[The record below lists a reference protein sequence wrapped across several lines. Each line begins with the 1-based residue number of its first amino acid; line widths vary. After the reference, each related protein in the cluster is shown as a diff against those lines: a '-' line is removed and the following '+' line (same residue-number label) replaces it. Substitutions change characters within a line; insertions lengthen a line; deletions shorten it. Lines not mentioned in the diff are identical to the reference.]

1 MGRKVPGEQWAL
13 LLHWS
18 LSAISERS
26 SAVVMFLR
34 PASRFRV
41 SMKVALLQPL
51 LLLPSAGSHRM
62 SWLTNSSGL
71 SDSCYRNLAED
82 KSGPNLKQLVEDPD
96 RLAGIVTVQKC
107 VPDDFQEIKDT
118 LLEWS
123 DVLRINLILTT
134 GGTGFSPRDVT
145 PEATKDVIEKEAP
158 GMAVAMLM
166 GSLNVTPLAMLSRPV
181 CGIRKNTLI
190 INLPGSKKGSQECF
204 HFVLPALPHALDLL
218 ADHRQNIQ
226 VTHNAMNTGDG
237 MSAGAENSRTP
248 AGSTDSPATVSATS
262 MHSTGSHGSSSSKE
276 SHKQSRIDI
285 TKVARRPRSSP
296 FAIIPMEKAIN
307 IVLDEAYTLG
317 TEIVSYRDVLSRVL
331 AQDVYAQD
339 PLPPFP
345 ASTKDG
351 YAVRAADG
359 HGDRVVIGETTAGA
373 LPELEVTSGH
383 VMRITTG
390 APLPDGADAVV
401 QVEDTELVKEADDGA
416 VEVQVRILTSVKK
429 GQDVRLTGS
438 DIKKGERVLEKGIRM
453 GPSDVGLLAAVGVTE
468 VEVYK
473 LPIVAVMSTGN
484 EVGSSGNEVGS
495 SGNEVGSSGNEV
507 GSSGNEVGSSGNE
520 VGSSGNEVG
529 SRGNEVGSSGNEVGS
544 SGNEVGSRGNEVG
557 SSGNELVDP
566 GEPLQPGQIR
576 DSNRAT
582 LIAALQDHGLPT
594 VDMGI
599 APDSPNEMLLMLQ
612 DSLNRADV
620 IVTSG
625 GVSMGEKDYLKQVLE
640 LDLNAHIHF
649 GRVFMK
655 PGKPTT
661 FATIQYSR
669 QKKLLFALPGNP
681 VSAIV
686 TCNLFVVPTL
696 RKMSGFMEPKLTT
709 VKAMY
714 RSRDKHQVP
723 REIPREFAGYHAGV
737 CGISRGSL
745 RDLLREFAGS
755 PAGFIGIS
763 RGTKS
768 SPATP
773 IFG

>member
-1 MGRKVPGEQWAL
+1 MAALEEGEAE
-13 LLHWS
+13 
-18 LSAISERS
+18 I
-26 SAVVMFLR
+26 
-34 PASRFRV
+34 RV
-41 SMKVALLQPL
+41 TV
-51 LLLPSAGSHRM
+51 GI
-62 SWLTNSSGL
+62 LTV

-226 VTHNAMNTGDG
+226 VTHNAMNTGDA
-237 MSAGAENSRTP
+237 MSAAAENSRTP

-317 TEIVSYRDVLSRVL
+317 TEIVNYRDVLSRVL

-359 HGDRVVIGETTAGA
+359 HGDRVVIGETTAGG
-373 LPELEVTSGH
+373 LPECEVTSGH

-484 EVGSSGNEVGS
+484 E
-495 SGNEVGSSGNEV
+495 
-507 GSSGNEVGSSGNE
+507 
-520 VGSSGNEVG
+520 
-529 SRGNEVGSSGNEVGS
+529 
-544 SGNEVGSRGNEVG
+544 
-557 SSGNELVDP
+557 LVDP

-582 LIAALQDHGLPT
+582 LLAALQDHGLPT
-594 VDMGI
+594 LDMGI

-709 VKAMY
+709 VKAMLLSDLKLDPRPEY
-714 RSRDKHQVP
+714 HRAALYWPPDDPIPLATSTGSQMSSRLLSMHMANALLVLPP
-723 REIPREFAGYHAGV
+723 RTDQRAMMRKGDLVDAMI
-737 CGISRGSL
+737 ISRL
-745 RDLLREFAGS
+745 
-755 PAGFIGIS
+755 
-763 RGTKS
+763 
-768 SPATP
+768 
-773 IFG
+773 

>member
-1 MGRKVPGEQWAL
+1 MAALEEGEAE
-13 LLHWS
+13 
-18 LSAISERS
+18 I
-26 SAVVMFLR
+26 
-34 PASRFRV
+34 RV
-41 SMKVALLQPL
+41 TV
-51 LLLPSAGSHRM
+51 GI
-62 SWLTNSSGL
+62 LTV

-226 VTHNAMNTGDG
+226 VTHNAMNTGDS
-237 MSAGAENSRTP
+237 MSATAENSRTP

-317 TEIVSYRDVLSRVL
+317 TEIVNYRDVLSRVL
-331 AQDVYAQD
+331 AQDVFAQD

-345 ASTKDG
+345 ASMKDG

-359 HGDRVVIGETTAGA
+359 PGDRVVIGETTAGA
-373 LPELEVTSGH
+373 LPEYEVTSGH

-438 DIKKGERVLEKGIRM
+438 DIKKSERVLEKGIRM

-484 EVGSSGNEVGS
+484 E
-495 SGNEVGSSGNEV
+495 
-507 GSSGNEVGSSGNE
+507 
-520 VGSSGNEVG
+520 
-529 SRGNEVGSSGNEVGS
+529 
-544 SGNEVGSRGNEVG
+544 
-557 SSGNELVDP
+557 LVDP

-582 LIAALQDHGLPT
+582 LLAALQDHGLPT
-594 VDMGI
+594 LDMGI

-661 FATIQYSR
+661 FATLQYSR

-709 VKAMY
+709 VKAMLLSDLKLDPRPEY
-714 RSRDKHQVP
+714 HRAALYWPPDDPIPLATSTGSQMSSRLLSMHMANALLVLPP
-723 REIPREFAGYHAGV
+723 RTDQRAMMRKGDLVDAMI
-737 CGISRGSL
+737 ISRL
-745 RDLLREFAGS
+745 
-755 PAGFIGIS
+755 
-763 RGTKS
+763 
-768 SPATP
+768 
-773 IFG
+773 

>member
-1 MGRKVPGEQWAL
+1 MPLNKYLPHATK
-13 LLHWS
+13 
-18 LSAISERS
+18 ISE
-26 SAVVMFLR
+26 L
-34 PASRFRV
+34 
-41 SMKVALLQPL
+41 
-51 LLLPSAGSHRM
+51 
-62 SWLTNSSGL
+62 
-71 SDSCYRNLAED
+71 SCYFD
-82 KSGPNLKQLVEDPD
+82 CVPS

-484 EVGSSGNEVGS
+484 E
-495 SGNEVGSSGNEV
+495 
-507 GSSGNEVGSSGNE
+507 
-520 VGSSGNEVG
+520 
-529 SRGNEVGSSGNEVGS
+529 
-544 SGNEVGSRGNEVG
+544 
-557 SSGNELVDP
+557 LVDP

-709 VKAMY
+709 VKAMLLSDLKLDPRPEY
-714 RSRDKHQVP
+714 HRAALYWPPDDPIPLATSTGSQMSSRLLSMHMANALLVLPP
-723 REIPREFAGYHAGV
+723 RTDQRAMMRKGDLVDAMI
-737 CGISRGSL
+737 ISRL
-745 RDLLREFAGS
+745 
-755 PAGFIGIS
+755 
-763 RGTKS
+763 
-768 SPATP
+768 
-773 IFG
+773 